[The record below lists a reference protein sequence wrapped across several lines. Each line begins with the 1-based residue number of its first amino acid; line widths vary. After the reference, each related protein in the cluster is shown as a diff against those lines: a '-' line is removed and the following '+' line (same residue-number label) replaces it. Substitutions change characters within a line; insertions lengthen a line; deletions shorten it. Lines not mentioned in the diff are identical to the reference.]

1 MVQKQLLEAALL
13 AHPSVNDCVVI
24 VRETQLSRQ
33 ELVAYVVSTGAFSEE
48 QLQSY
53 LQGVLPN
60 IQLPIA
66 FVAVSS
72 LPLTNQG
79 QVDEQALTQ
88 LEVLDSDLMQRWE
101 EQLKAVPNVERVA
114 VVVQDSSQSIPPLH
128 LSDILPNWKTV
139 PAGTLEEPIDADEST
154 AVPPEES
161 HPKALAI
168 SCGEPLPQEP
178 ENPTNLALALQRTAL
193 QAPEKGIL
201 YLNSDGSEF
210 FQTYKALL
218 EESKR
223 ILAGLRKLGLKAQ
236 DKVIFQLSNNRDFIP
251 AFWGCMLGGFVPVPI
266 SIAPTY
272 EPSNSTVKKLHH
284 AWEMLEQPLI
294 LTNNSLKSEL
304 CSVSERLGLA
314 NVQVET
320 LEHLRSHEPDSTW
333 HRSQPDDLAVLILTS
348 GSTGIPKGVMLSHGN
363 ILSNVSASAKMNNFT
378 RDDVSLNWL
387 HLDHVGSL
395 IRCSIRDIFVGSQQI
410 HAPAEAVLENP
421 LRWLDWIE
429 QYQVT
434 FAWAPNFALGL
445 VNAHAEA
452 IGQRTWDLSAVKSI
466 LSVAEPIV
474 PKTAKKFLE
483 LLAPHGLSANT
494 MHSAWGMS
502 ETCAAVA
509 FSHRYL
515 FNLPSD
521 NYPFVEVGAPVPG
534 FKMRIVDAQDRVVQE
549 DTIGRLQIT
558 GLMITDGYYQNPEL
572 NREAFTEDGWLKTGD
587 LGFLHDGRLTITGR
601 EKDIIIINGLNHY
614 SHEIEA
620 VVEDVEGVEVS
631 YTAAC
636 AIREPESDTDQL
648 AIFFHPQ
655 RKDKDGLAA
664 LLKEIRGNVV
674 RKIRVNPAYLI
685 PVEKEAIPKTAIG
698 KIQRSQLKQRFEAGE
713 FDSILKQLDILTG
726 NANTLP
732 DWFYKKIWRRQEA
745 VTLTSQS
752 TTGQSLVFLDPLGLG
767 QLVCNQLSQLRQPC
781 VRVEAGSQFAQL
793 DANHYSLDPKN
804 PNHYRQLFESLKAAN
819 LSIDQIVHLWT
830 YGEYTGEVTSLAAIE
845 QAQEW
850 GAYSLLFLVQALSQV
865 QGSRENVQLYVI
877 SSYTQPISPTDEIAY
892 EKSPI
897 LGLIKTFP
905 KELPWLDCR
914 HVDLC
919 PEQLELNAAQVL
931 HELKVI
937 QREPEVAYR
946 HGQRLVVGLEKV
958 DLPSSKQQELPIKP
972 GGMYL
977 ITGGL
982 GGIGV
987 EIAKYWLQHY
997 KSRLLLLGRTPLP
1010 ERSTW
1015 DEHLR
1020 QADAVSTRIKAF
1032 LSLEQLGGE
1041 IIYESVD
1048 ICDLDRLQQVVDRAK
1063 SHWQCE
1069 LDGVI
1074 HLAGIGRERLLI
1086 EETRDSLATTLRPKV
1101 LGSWVLYQL
1110 LDKHSKGIFISF
1122 SSVISFFGVFNV
1134 GAYAAANSFLDCF
1147 WHYQRYKDGKQS
1159 YCFAPS
1165 TWAGVG
1171 ISRGYEYRDS
1181 RLAQGREVMSA
1192 EQGLHSFLASLN
1204 HEPAHLIVGLDG
1216 SNPHIRCRLQT
1227 KFPRVKKLSAYF
1239 TTQAEQVAV
1248 AKLQELEVRDR
1259 FGTVSTCNFIQLQEM
1274 PLTETGEI
1282 DQEQLTTKGFRSTA
1296 ERVAPRTDLER
1307 KIATVWQDVLGV
1319 PQVGIHDNFFELG
1332 GSSLLAVQLLNQI
1345 EQVCGKYLPLSIL
1358 FQAATVEQL
1367 ASILHWEEELGRS
1380 SSLVL
1385 IQSGGSKPPI
1395 FGIHEVQGHILFY
1408 RELAHHLGSEQPFYG
1423 LQPVGLDG
1431 KQAPLTRCEDMAAH
1445 YIEQM
1450 RTIQPEG
1457 PYFLVGYS
1465 VGGVLAFEMAQ
1476 QLYAQ
1481 GQKVALLALLDTF
1494 TVKDSRRFTFRKR
1507 MVHHLTTLLRL
1518 EFSDILAN
1526 SKNKIQTLKHRVRER
1541 TQEIVHKFYPV
1552 IEPPVSDAPC
1562 QLSLEAFVEET
1573 IRQAVNDY
1581 VFQVYPGR
1589 VTFFQASDPIFFEG
1603 FTPDA
1608 YSCWG
1613 NRSTEGL
1620 ELYEIP
1626 GDHVSMVH
1634 EPYVQVL
1641 AEKLKACI
1649 EQRQTVNSKLPLVPR
1664 QASLGLK
1671 KTSGSDR
1678 KQMNP

>member
-33 ELVAYVVSTGAFSEE
+33 ELVAYVVSTGAFSWE
-48 QLQSY
+48 QLQSH
-53 LQGVLPN
+53 LQGVLPD

-79 QVDEQALTQ
+79 QVDEQALAQ

-101 EQLKAVPNVERVA
+101 EQLKSVPEVERVA
-114 VVVQDSSQSIPPLH
+114 VVVQDSTQSIPPLH

-139 PAGTLEEPIDADEST
+139 PAGTLEEPIDADYST

-178 ENPTNLALALQRTAL
+178 ENPTNLALALQRSAL

-210 FQTYKALL
+210 FQSYGALL

-236 DKVIFQLSNNRDFIP
+236 DKVIFQLNNNRDFIP

-284 AWEMLEQPLI
+284 AWQMLEQPLI

-304 CSVSERLGLA
+304 RSVSERLGLA

-320 LEHLRSHEPDSTW
+320 IEHLRSHEPDSTW

-434 FAWAPNFALGL
+434 FAWAPNFALGR

-452 IGQRTWDLSAVKSI
+452 IGQRKWDLSAVKSI

-558 GLMITDGYYQNPEL
+558 GLMITSGYYQNPEL

-655 RKDKDGLAA
+655 LKDKDGLAA

-745 VTLTSQS
+745 VTLTPQP

-767 QLVCNQLSQLRQPC
+767 QLVCSQLSQLRQPC

-793 DANHYSLDPKN
+793 DANHYFLDPKN

-819 LSIDQIVHLWT
+819 LPIDKIVHLWT

-877 SSYTQPISPTDEIAY
+877 SSYTQPTSPTDEMAY
-892 EKSPI
+892 EKTPI
-897 LGLIKTFP
+897 LGLIKTIP
-905 KELPWLDCR
+905 QEMPWLDCR
-914 HVDLC
+914 HLDLAA
-919 PEQLELNAAQVL
+919 ESIEAQAIYVLQELQ
-931 HELKVI
+931 VI
-937 QREPEVAYR
+937 QSEREVAYR
-946 HGQRLVVGLEKV
+946 NGQRLVPRLKKV
-958 DLPSSKQQELPIKP
+958 DLHQTQKQEMPFQH

-977 ITGGL
+977 LSGGL
-982 GGIGV
+982 GEIGI
-987 EIAKYWLQHY
+987 EIAKYLLQRY
-997 KSRLLLLGRTPLP
+997 QARLLLVGRTPLP

-1015 DEHLR
+1015 EEHLR

-1041 IIYESVD
+1041 IIYEAVD
-1048 ICDLDRLQQVVDRAK
+1048 ICDLARLQQVVDQAK
-1063 SHWQCE
+1063 SRWQCE

-1074 HLAGIGRERLLI
+1074 HLARITQDQVLA
-1086 EETRDSLATTLRPKV
+1086 EETRDSLAAMLRPKV
-1101 LGSWVLYQL
+1101 AGTWVLHQL
-1110 LDKHSKGIFISF
+1110 VKNQPNAIFINF
-1122 SSVISFFGVFNV
+1122 SSVVSFFGAYSV
-1134 GAYAAANSFLDCF
+1134 GAYAAANRFLDCF
-1147 WHYQRYKDGKQS
+1147 SHYQRYKNSLRS
-1159 YCFAPS
+1159 YCFAWS
-1165 TWAGVG
+1165 IWEEIGLSRSYQMRDLSR
-1171 ISRGYEYRDS
+1171 SRGYYTILS
-1181 RLAQGREVMSA
+1181 
-1192 EQGLHSFLASLN
+1192 EQGMQSFLIGLCYDQAQI
-1204 HEPAHLIVGLDG
+1204 IVGLDG
-1216 SNPHIRCRLQT
+1216 SNPYMRRYTETEFRGIQ
-1227 KFPRVKKLSAYF
+1227 KLSAYF

-1248 AKLQELEVRDR
+1248 AKLQELEMRDR
-1259 FGTVSTCNFIQLQEM
+1259 FGTVSTCDFIQLQEM
-1274 PLTETGEI
+1274 PLTQTGEI
-1282 DQEQLTTKGFRSTA
+1282 NREQLTTKGSQSAA

-1307 KIATVWQDVLGV
+1307 KIATIWQDVLGI

-1332 GSSLLAVQLLNQI
+1332 GSSLLAVQLFNQI

-1367 ASILHWEEELGRS
+1367 ASILHLEEELGRS

-1457 PYFLVGYS
+1457 PYFLIGYS
-1465 VGGVLAFEMAQ
+1465 VGGVFAFEMAQ
-1476 QLYAQ
+1476 QLQAQ

-1494 TVKDSRRFTFRKR
+1494 TLKDGKRFTFRQR
-1507 MVHHLTTLLRL
+1507 MVHHLTNLFRL
-1518 EFSDILAN
+1518 EFSDIVAN
-1526 SKNKIQTLKHRVRER
+1526 SKNKIQTLKDTVQEK

-1552 IEPPVSDAPC
+1552 IEPPVPDAPC

-1581 VFQVYPGR
+1581 VFQVYPGQ
-1589 VTFFQASDPIFFEG
+1589 VTFFQASDPVFFEG

-1608 YSCWG
+1608 YLCWSR
-1613 NRSTEGL
+1613 RSTEGL
-1620 ELYEIP
+1620 ELYEVP

-1649 EQRQTVNSKLPLVPR
+1649 EQRQMVNSKLPLVPR
-1664 QASLGLK
+1664 QAS
-1671 KTSGSDR
+1671 
-1678 KQMNP
+1678 